1 MSEPEQGKDLTP
13 AGATDEDANNALVQ
27 SETGLSGTERAAVL
41 LLTLG
46 EEEAA
51 SVMKHMDHKEV
62 QRIGM
67 GMANLSN
74 VTKIQVTQVVKEF
87 YEIMQNATALG
98 VDTDD
103 YIRNVLVKALG
114 EEKANNLLDRILLG
128 GHIKGLEAFKWMDP
142 RSIAD
147 VVRNEH
153 PQIIAI
159 VLSFLEPD
167 QAADVLSVFSEPV
180 RVDVIL
186 RIATLEGIQPSAL
199 QELNEIMETQFAG
212 NANVQASSVGG
223 VKTAAN
229 ILNFMDSSA
238 EAEILDSIKDV
249 DVELAETIEDLMFVF
264 DNLVD
269 IDDRGI
275 QTLLREIGTDDL
287 VVALKGADEVIKDKI
302 FKNMS
307 KRAGDMLADDME
319 ARGPVKVSDVETAQK
334 NIVAIA
340 RRMAENGEINLQQN
354 KDEYI

>member
-114 EEKANNLLDRILLG
+114 EEKANNLLDRIL
-128 GHIKGLEAFKWMDP
+128 
-142 RSIAD
+142 
-147 VVRNEH
+147 
-153 PQIIAI
+153 
-159 VLSFLEPD
+159 
-167 QAADVLSVFSEPV
+167 
-180 RVDVIL
+180 
-186 RIATLEGIQPSAL
+186 
-199 QELNEIMETQFAG
+199 
-212 NANVQASSVGG
+212 
-223 VKTAAN
+223 
-229 ILNFMDSSA
+229 
-238 EAEILDSIKDV
+238 
-249 DVELAETIEDLMFVF
+249 
-264 DNLVD
+264 
-269 IDDRGI
+269 
-275 QTLLREIGTDDL
+275 
-287 VVALKGADEVIKDKI
+287 
-302 FKNMS
+302 
-307 KRAGDMLADDME
+307 
-319 ARGPVKVSDVETAQK
+319 
-334 NIVAIA
+334 
-340 RRMAENGEINLQQN
+340 
-354 KDEYI
+354 